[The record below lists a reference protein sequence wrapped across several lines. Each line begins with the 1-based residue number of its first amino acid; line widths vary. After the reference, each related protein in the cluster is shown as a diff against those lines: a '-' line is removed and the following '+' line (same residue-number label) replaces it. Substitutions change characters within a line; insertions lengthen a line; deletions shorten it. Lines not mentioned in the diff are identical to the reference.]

1 MKGLSHRQDM
11 RVVVALTMNSGDKVL
26 KGAAVKTERSG
37 PLPLL
42 VLLNGLQDQLFLK
55 RGNRNQHH

>member
-11 RVVVALTMNSGDKVL
+11 RVVAGLTVNGRDKVL
-26 KGAAVKTERSG
+26 KGTTVKTESSG

-55 RGNRNQHH
+55 RGNRN